1 MALDGSAEVTVD
13 VVSLGEAEADDLLV
27 DPAVQL
33 VLTVHRPEV
42 GVGVDGRQVL
52 NGQFVVV
59 EEVALQVV
67 ALAWLL
73 VHGHTLEPG
82 PDRGP

>member
-1 MALDGSAEVTVD
+1 MALDGSPEVTVD
-13 VVSLGEAEADDLLV
+13 VVSLGEAEADDILV

-33 VLTVHRPEV
+33 VLAVHRPEV

-59 EEVALQVV
+59 EEVTLQVV
-67 ALAWLL
+67 SLAWLL
-73 VHGHTLEPG
+73 VHRHTLEPG

>member
-1 MALDGSAEVTVD
+1 MALDGRPEVTVD

-33 VLTVHRPEV
+33 VLAVHRPEV
-42 GVGVDGRQVL
+42 GVGVDRRQVL

-59 EEVALQVV
+59 KEVALQVV

>member
-1 MALDGSAEVTVD
+1 MALDGRPEVTVD

-33 VLTVHRPEV
+33 VLTVDRPEV